1 MMINQIGAS
10 AGYTFAYWALDSSLD
25 RFLWSIERLSELG
38 YRQFS
43 LEILEAPHAAIYG
56 PENTKR
62 LLNKGKEKGVSF
74 SSFIPYHCVTN
85 LSSAEKERRKLGVKQ
100 FGEGVEIAK
109 RLGISLVTI
118 ASDWPP
124 EWVSSYS
131 GAYAHAPAEE
141 FRVPSR
147 EAYDRIW
154 CDHLGA
160 LASCL
165 EIAEKNQVRMGYE
178 PRANSL
184 VANVDGFLRACDEL
198 GSRNFVC
205 VLDVMHSAYHR
216 EDMPVAIKKLGD
228 RLGIVQVCGS
238 DGGVLQHV
246 PLLDDP
252 PSRNMMKALD
262 EINFKGILDV
272 ELYGMPSDEVDK
284 AYREAR
290 EILERHIAAVNS

>member
-118 ASDWPP
+118 ASDWARTF
-124 EWVSSYS
+124 Y
-131 GAYAHAPAEE
+131 
-141 FRVPSR
+141 
-147 EAYDRIW
+147 
-154 CDHLGA
+154 
-160 LASCL
+160 
-165 EIAEKNQVRMGYE
+165 K
-178 PRANSL
+178 
-184 VANVDGFLRACDEL
+184 
-198 GSRNFVC
+198 
-205 VLDVMHSAYHR
+205 
-216 EDMPVAIKKLGD
+216 D
-228 RLGIVQVCGS
+228 RLLPGSAGELLGNRGEESAADGI
-238 DGGVLQHV
+238 
-246 PLLDDP
+246 
-252 PSRNMMKALD
+252 
-262 EINFKGILDV
+262 
-272 ELYGMPSDEVDK
+272 
-284 AYREAR
+284 
-290 EILERHIAAVNS
+290 